1 MKSKFFLLK
10 VKFSKRNVSGI
21 GKKSEH
27 LRINEVAIALKFLNN
42 KTFAIN
48 SRSVYGL
55 SIDLSFVSLIQM
67 ALKLR
72 L

>member
-1 MKSKFFLLK
+1 M
-10 VKFSKRNVSGI
+10 
-21 GKKSEH
+21 SEH

-48 SRSVYGL
+48 SKSVYLYESLYVGF
-55 SIDLSFVSLIQM
+55 SIDLSFESLIQM